1 MSSSAEAAP
10 LSVDA
15 LIRRRV
21 LSRDSEL
28 TPILARWR
36 AYVAAASSAATDAAA
51 SSASA
56 EEAYQALLQAVDA
69 LHFSVA
75 RQAAVHAAVDVEL
88 SSCDRAAA
96 DTRGVTLSL
105 KADIASL
112 RLELARASG
121 ARQHRQQVD
130 ALAAQCNRLASRADT
145 ALLLAALQSDIAAL
159 EAEQTA
165 MAAETDSRRRQFGLI
180 ALALDTV
187 SAQWRQPHSSS
198 DGGGSS
204 HSDAMAVG

>member
-1 MSSSAEAAP
+1 MSSFADAAQLP
-10 LSVDA
+10 VDA

-28 TPILARWR
+28 TPILTRWR
-36 AYVAAASSAATDAAA
+36 AYVAAANTAA
-51 SSASA
+51 SDATASPASA

-69 LHFSVA
+69 LHFAIA

-96 DTRGVTLSL
+96 DSRGLTLGL

-112 RLELARASG
+112 RVELARASG
-121 ARQHRQQVD
+121 AREHRQQVD

-159 EAEQTA
+159 ETEQSA

-187 SAQWRQPHSSS
+187 SAQWRQPRSSS
-198 DGGGSS
+198 NGSGSS